1 MRSSSSSP
9 VRGRFCVSAGCT
21 LAMVASL
28 DLDAF
33 RTESEAFL
41 GELDREYYLHFS
53 GQQDDYGIEAVYD
66 RHAGLFRGEAV
77 EELRGEGNRAL
88 LEFAVQGLIG
98 RETKAEAA
106 ELARREA
113 GLEIEVD
120 GGCIPYREASVVQ
133 ANESDPDRR
142 NAIDAARNEALDEQL
157 NPLLV
162 ELFERSRALSRELG
176 WPSTVAMCEEL
187 GGIDL
192 RALGRQAAALLEAT
206 DESYESVVGP
216 RLADELGFGFET
228 LRRADL
234 TAFFR
239 APSLDRWFPQ
249 ERLVAS
255 LVETLAGMG
264 IDVESQRG
272 VRLDTEARPKKSPRA
287 FCAPV
292 RVPDEVYL
300 VIARI
305 GGRDDYAALYHE
317 AGHTEHYAHM
327 EPSLPVED
335 RYLGDNS
342 ITEGFA
348 FLFEHLTDDPAW
360 LQRVLAVEEP
370 EEIVLHSQAVKLI
383 FVRRYCAK
391 LAYELELQG
400 EGASLEA
407 MPGRYSELLGSAV
420 RVDWPRT
427 TWLADVDAFF
437 YAARY
442 LRAWALE
449 THLRNAL
456 SERFGP
462 AWFEEQGAGELL
474 RSLWRPGQAHDAD
487 VLLEELSGAEL
498 DLAALAGAT

>member
-1 MRSSSSSP
+1 MH
-9 VRGRFCVSAGCT
+9 
-21 LAMVASL
+21 
-28 DLDAF
+28 AF
-33 RTESEAFL
+33 RDEAEAFL

-66 RHAGLFRGEAV
+66 RHKGLFGRKAV
-77 EELRGEGNRAL
+77 EELREEGSRPL
-88 LEFAVQGLIG
+88 LELAVQGLIG

-113 GLEIEVD
+113 GLEIEVE
-120 GGCIPYREASVVQ
+120 GERIPYREASVVQ
-133 ANESDPDRR
+133 ANEPDPDRR
-142 NAIDAARNEALDEQL
+142 NAIDAARNRALDEQL

-162 ELFERSRALSRELG
+162 ELFERGRSLSRELG
-176 WPSTVAMCEEL
+176 WPSTLAMCEDL
-187 GGIDL
+187 SGIDL
-192 RALGRQAAALLEAT
+192 RALGRQTAALLEAT
-206 DESYESVVGP
+206 DERYESIVGP
-216 RLADELGFGFET
+216 RLVDQLGFGFER

-264 IDVESQRG
+264 IDVESQAG
-272 VRLDTEARPKKSPRA
+272 VKLDTEPRPKKSPRA

-327 EPSLPVED
+327 EASLPVED

-360 LQRVLAVEEP
+360 LERVLGVEEP
-370 EEIVLHSQAVKLI
+370 EEIVLHSEAVKLI

-391 LAYELELQG
+391 LAYELELQAEDG
-400 EGASLEA
+400 PLDA
-407 MPGRYSELLGSAV
+407 MPDRYSELLGSAV

-449 THLRNAL
+449 THLRGAL
-456 SERFGP
+456 TERFGP
-462 AWFEEQGAGELL
+462 AWFEEEGAGELL

-487 VLLEELSGAEL
+487 QLLAELNGAEL
-498 DLAALAGAT
+498 DLEALASPRDRRLRRLT

>member
-1 MRSSSSSP
+1 
-9 VRGRFCVSAGCT
+9 
-21 LAMVASL
+21 MVASL
-28 DLDAF
+28 DLDAY
-33 RTESEAFL
+33 RSEAEAFL
-41 GELDREYYLHFS
+41 GDLDREYYLHFS
-53 GQQDDYGIEAVYD
+53 GQQDDYGIEAVYE
-66 RHAGLFRGEAV
+66 RHAGLFDRPAV
-77 EELRGEGNRAL
+77 EGLREAGNRAL
-88 LEFAVQGLIG
+88 LEFAAEGLIG
-98 RETKAEAA
+98 RETKAEQA

-113 GLEIEVD
+113 ALEVEVD
-120 GGCIPYREASVVQ
+120 GERVPYRETSVIQ
-133 ANESDPDRR
+133 ANEPDPDRR
-142 NAIDAARNEALDEQL
+142 SAIDTARNRVLDEEL

-162 ELFERSRALSRELG
+162 ELFEHGRALTGELG
-176 WPSTVAMCEEL
+176 WPSTLAMCEDL
-187 GGIDL
+187 SGIDL
-192 RALGRQAAALLEAT
+192 HSLGRQAAAFLETT
-206 DESYESVVGP
+206 DERYGPLVGP
-216 RLADELGFGFET
+216 RLEEQLGFGFDR

-239 APSLDRWFPQ
+239 APSLDRWFPE
-249 ERLVAS
+249 ERLVPS
-255 LVETLAGMG
+255 LVDTLAGVG
-264 IDVESQRG
+264 IDVESQPG

-327 EPSLPVED
+327 EASLPVED

-348 FLFEHLTDDPAW
+348 FLLEHLTDDASW
-360 LQRVLAVEEP
+360 LERVLGVDEP
-370 EEIVLHSQAVKLI
+370 EEVVSHAAAVKLL

-391 LAYELELQG
+391 LVYELELHNG
-400 EGASLEA
+400 EVALDA
-407 MPGRYSELLGSAV
+407 LRDRYSELLGSAV

-449 THLRNAL
+449 THLRATL
-456 SERFGP
+456 RERFGP
-462 AWFEEQGAGELL
+462 AWFEEPAAGDLL
-474 RSLWRPGQAHDAD
+474 RGLWRPGQRNGAD
-487 VLLEELSGAEL
+487 ELLAELSGEKL
-498 DLAALAGAT
+498 DLGVLA